1 MELDLI
7 EVILV
12 IMIDQDVELLKLM
25 VVDVF
30 LCNRLFVLK

>member
-7 EVILV
+7 EVILG
-12 IMIDQDVELLKLM
+12 IMIDQDVEPLKLM

>member
-7 EVILV
+7 EVIFG